1 MFLVLKVVSM
11 LNKISVQNRLIIN
24 TILPVLVI
32 VSLCILAMSELGK
45 ANRGAETIYIDRV
58 VPLKGLKVIAD
69 DYAVLIIDAVNKAN
83 SGLIT
88 GSEALSNVEHAIQD
102 IDKEWKSYMS
112 TELTLEESKLAREA
126 ETLFIPAQAA
136 LVSLKQKLN
145 NLGSGDVTGKLD
157 DFDGALYTS
166 IDPISEKITELVDL
180 QLRVAEEEYREI
192 NKIYD
197 ESIVVMSVISV
208 IVSLLLIG
216 FNLNNFIVIRNSL
229 TILRSAMK
237 NVSKNMDLRV
247 RASEEGPADLVDI
260 STGFNKMLSNINTLV
275 NNMNTVSGQLAS
287 SAAEMNQISIEA
299 NEQIMQQ
306 TLEMEQVATAMEEMV
321 CASREVTESAT
332 KADLSAQETL
342 DKANKGTDVV
352 NSSVTA
358 SLNLVGQIDQ
368 VSEQVLSV
376 EVETDGIGSVIDVIN
391 GIAEQTNLLA
401 LNAAIEA
408 ARAGEQGRGFAVVA
422 DEVRTLASRTQVSI
436 TEIQSAIERLQIGM
450 KSAVK
455 ETQSSQ
461 SQAQTTGDKVG
472 ETGDVLES
480 IITSVESITDMN
492 TVIVSA
498 CEEQQQV
505 SEEINRSLSG
515 ISSLT
520 QESKNGAEKIALSSS
535 KVTLLSKE
543 LGEMVSSFKIE
554 K

>member
-1 MFLVLKVVSM
+1 M
-11 LNKISVQNRLIIN
+11 LNNISVQNRLIIN

-32 VSLCILAMSELGK
+32 VSLSILAMSELGK

-157 DFDGALYTS
+157 EFDGALYTS

-342 DKANKGTDVV
+342 EKANKGTDVV

-450 KSAVK
+450 KSAVR

>member
-1 MFLVLKVVSM
+1 M
-11 LNKISVQNRLIIN
+11 LNNISVQNRLIIN

-32 VSLCILAMSELGK
+32 VSLSILAMSELGK

-157 DFDGALYTS
+157 EFDGALYTS

-197 ESIVVMSVISV
+197 KSIVVMSVISV

-342 DKANKGTDVV
+342 EKANKGTDVV

-450 KSAVK
+450 KSAVR

>member
-1 MFLVLKVVSM
+1 M

-32 VSLCILAMSELGK
+32 VSLSILAMSELGK